1 MTHLPVSGP
10 NLHLVEDKS
19 GTKPTSVAQPG
30 ASLPSPVL
38 PCRVEQMPLTI
49 PSGYLSCHKL
59 LSLLLLL
66 VCSPENALH
75 SRCLLLQKV
84 LEK

>member
-1 MTHLPVSGP
+1 MTHLPVSEP
-10 NLHLVEDKS
+10 SLHLAKDKS
-19 GTKPTSVAQPG
+19 GTKPTNVTQPD
-30 ASLPSPVL
+30 ASLHSPVL
-38 PCRVEQMPLTI
+38 PCRVKQMPLTI

-59 LSLLLLL
+59 LFLLLLL

-75 SRCLLLQKV
+75 SRCLLMQKV